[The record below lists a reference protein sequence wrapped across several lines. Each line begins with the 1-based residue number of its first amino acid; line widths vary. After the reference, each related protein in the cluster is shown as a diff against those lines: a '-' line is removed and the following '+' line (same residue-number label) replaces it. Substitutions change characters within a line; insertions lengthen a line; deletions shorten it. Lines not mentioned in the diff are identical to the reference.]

1 MNKKTLIIAILI
13 IAFILAGVIVWQL
26 KKNSSLIN
34 PTTGPSVES
43 SSAVKLTLWEDA
55 AGFSFSYPEDIRI
68 DHHEEDEENY
78 AHLELTTPLHEGKI
92 IILVKET
99 EYVDIETWSEETNI
113 EAQVL
118 DTELGAKPAK
128 KMAYTDPQKI
138 VTAAVDVDAL
148 VLIEMI
154 PDKEGYWSKVYD
166 QILKSF
172 TFIPLEGEA
181 SSAETSEGQGGAGAN
196 IIEEAEEVIE

>member
-68 DHHEEDEENY
+68 DPHEEDEENY

-181 SSAETSEGQGGAGAN
+181 SSAEASEGQGGAGAN